1 MHYQTMETT
10 STTAETTTRDAGNRA
25 LLGLATVFALF
36 SATCCVLPIGLS
48 IIGIGG
54 AWLTIFAPFTEYRAL
69 ILVFVA
75 VIVGFAWLRLFRR
88 YQCGQVR
95 KSALFLAVLATLA
108 LIASLSAP
116 YWEGDATRAL
126 WAIWMETR

>member
-1 MHYQTMETT
+1 MNTP
-10 STTAETTTRDAGNRA
+10 STTREEIPESAGGRA
-25 LLGLATVFALF
+25 VLGLATIFALF

-54 AWLTIFAPFTEYRAL
+54 AWLTVFAPFTEYRTL
-69 ILVFVA
+69 ILVVVA
-75 VIVGFAWLRLFRR
+75 VIVGIAWLRLFRR
-88 YQCGQVR
+88 YRSGQVNT
-95 KSALFLAVLATLA
+95 SALVLTVIATLA

-126 WAIWMETR
+126 WAIWMDTR

>member
-1 MHYQTMETT
+1 MHDPVM
-10 STTAETTTRDAGNRA
+10 STTPTTRETTTEGVGGRA
-25 LLGLATVFALF
+25 ILGLATIFALF

-54 AWLTIFAPFTEYRAL
+54 AWLTVFAPFTQYRAL
-69 ILVFVA
+69 ILVVVA

-88 YQCGQVR
+88 YQCGRVT
-95 KSALFLAVLATLA
+95 KSALVLTLIATLA

-116 YWEGDATRAL
+116 YWEGYATRAL
-126 WAIWMETR
+126 WAIWMDTR